1 MTKARHGIYAAAIS
15 PITAEGA
22 LDVVRLV
29 AYCQHLLGDGGC
41 DGVAPNGTT
50 GEGTSISVDERMAL
64 PAAFA
69 EAEIAPDR
77 VIFGTGNP
85 AVRDAIRLS
94 ANAVHQGYPNVLVL
108 PPHFYKGVSDDGLFA
123 YYARIAE
130 GVGDDRLRLY
140 LYHFPQM
147 SATPLSPAL
156 VARLRAAF
164 GSMIAGL
171 KDSSGD
177 MAGSRAFVDA
187 GGGLGEGFDVF
198 PSSEALLFEAL
209 DAGCAGIISGSTN
222 VFAPLVQAAR
232 RAGRDTPEFDLVR
245 KARSFAEEFNLIA
258 AMKYAEELRTGDAV
272 WANLAPPLT
281 ALGRADA
288 ARFRT
293 GLAQF
298 VAVPT

>member
-1 MTKARHGIYAAAIS
+1 MTKARHGIYAAAVS

-22 LDVVRLV
+22 LDVTRLV
-29 AYCQHLLGDGGC
+29 AYCQHLLSDGGC

-50 GEGTSISVDERMAL
+50 GEGTSLSVDERMAL

-69 EAEIAPDR
+69 EAGIAPAR

-85 AVRDAIRLS
+85 ATREAIRLS
-94 ANAVHQGYPNVLVL
+94 ANAVRQGYPNILVL
-108 PPHFYKGVSDDGLFA
+108 PPYFYKGVSDEGLFD
-123 YYARIAE
+123 YYARVVE
-130 GVGDDRLRLY
+130 GVGDDRIRLY

-156 VARLRAAF
+156 VAKLRDAF
-164 GSMIAGL
+164 GPMIAGL

-187 GGGLGEGFDVF
+187 TGGLAEGFDVF

-232 RAGRDTPEFDLVR
+232 RAGRNTPEFDRVT
-245 KARSFAEEFNLIA
+245 KARAFAGEFNLIA
-258 AMKYAEELRTGDAV
+258 AMKYAEEMRSGDPV

-281 ALGRADA
+281 GLGPADA
-288 ARFRT
+288 ARFRE

-298 VAVPT
+298 VAAPA